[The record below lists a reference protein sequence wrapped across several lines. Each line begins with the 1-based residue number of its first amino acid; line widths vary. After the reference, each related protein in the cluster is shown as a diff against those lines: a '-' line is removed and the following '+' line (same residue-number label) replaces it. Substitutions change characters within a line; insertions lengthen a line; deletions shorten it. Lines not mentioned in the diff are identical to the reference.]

1 MYFSRLTQNNYAYI
15 IRLNFT
21 SFEID
26 LVSFLFKTRKHKT
39 LDYFVRGEGVYSVQN
54 VPVHARHGLY
64 IRFGKR
70 ISTLT
75 PLSCATGHKHVTAL
89 EIIDT
94 LKKKI
99 FLKKLYNK

>member
-1 MYFSRLTQNNYAYI
+1 M
-15 IRLNFT
+15 
-21 SFEID
+21 
-26 LVSFLFKTRKHKT
+26 
-39 LDYFVRGEGVYSVQN
+39 
-54 VPVHARHGLY
+54 LY

-75 PLSCATGHKHVTAL
+75 PLPCATGHKYMTAL

-94 LKKKI
+94 LEEKV